1 MRQQTAE
8 TLTGL
13 LVAAV
18 AGGFLFYAVAEAGA
32 GGAGPSRYEVTA
44 RFDQVGG
51 ISQGSDIRLAG
62 VKVGAVRAVDLD
74 NATFEAKLTLALDQG
89 VKLPE
94 DTSAKITSDSLLG
107 GAYVALIPGGSA
119 DVLAPG
125 GEIEITQGSVDVFS
139 LISRFAGSVSAPA
152 APPQQPAQEESLP

>member
-32 GGAGPSRYEVTA
+32 GGAGRARYDITA

-51 ISQGSDIRLAG
+51 ISPGSDIRLAG
-62 VKVGAVRAVDLD
+62 VKVGAVRAVELD
-74 NATFEAKLTLALDQG
+74 NETFEARLTLALDQG
-89 VKLPE
+89 VALPQ

-107 GAYVALIPGGSA
+107 GAYVALIPGGAA
-119 DVLAPG
+119 DTLPPG

-139 LISRFAGSVSAPA
+139 LISSFASSVTAPA
-152 APPQQPAQEESLP
+152 APQPTPVETLP

>member
-13 LVAAV
+13 LVVAV
-18 AGGFLFYAVAEAGA
+18 AGAFLFYAVAQAGA
-32 GGAGPSRYEVTA
+32 RGGGRPRYDITA

-51 ISQGSDIRLAG
+51 ISPGSDIRLAG

-74 NATFEAKLTLALDQG
+74 NQTFEARLTLALDQG
-89 VKLPE
+89 VSLPD

-107 GAYVALIPGGSA
+107 GAYVSLVPGGSA
-119 DVLAPG
+119 DSLPPG

-139 LISRFAGSVSAPA
+139 LISSFAGSVTAPA
-152 APPQQPAQEESLP
+152 APSTPEESSP